1 MVTRTR
7 TRRVGMAAAVVAA
20 AVVVGGEG
28 DEAEGFCGGGTAD
41 GDEDLVGGK
50 AEVGIGELG

>member
-7 TRRVGMAAAVVAA
+7 TRRVGMAAAVVVAA
-20 AVVVGGEG
+20 AVVRGG
-28 DEAEGFCGGGTAD
+28 DEAEGFCGGCTAD

>member
-20 AVVVGGEG
+20 AVVRGG

>member
-7 TRRVGMAAAVVAA
+7 SRRVGMAAAVVVAA
-20 AVVVGGEG
+20 AVVRGG
-28 DEAEGFCGGGTAD
+28 DEAEGFCGGCTAD

>member
-1 MVTRTR
+1 
-7 TRRVGMAAAVVAA
+7 MAAAVVAA
-20 AVVVGGEG
+20 AVVVGGGG